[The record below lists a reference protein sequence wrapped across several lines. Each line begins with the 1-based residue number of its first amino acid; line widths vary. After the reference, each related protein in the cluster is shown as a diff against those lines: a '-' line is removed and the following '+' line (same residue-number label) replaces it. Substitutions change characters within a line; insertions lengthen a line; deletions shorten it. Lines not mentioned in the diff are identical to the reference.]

1 MEGTQ
6 VVTDILQHADI
17 ETVLRRFS
25 AAIERDQLRID
36 AMPRA
41 KFHPSYDDVMW
52 RDWRRGHRIY
62 LNRLVSTVVDMP
74 LVTIEKLS
82 TIARSYKPEF
92 IRAVILEILS
102 EVVSG
107 CCDQDEY
114 ATAGQLFEDLIKQ
127 VQERARATARDQN
140 ATVSLARWFPLSD
153 PLRIA
158 VDPECLYGPSVSL
171 TLLIAKIAPST
182 DC

>member
-17 ETVLRRFS
+17 EAVLRRFN

-62 LNRLVSTVVDMP
+62 LNRLVSTVADMP
-74 LVTIEKLS
+74 LLTIEKLS
-82 TIARSYKPEF
+82 TIARSYEPEF

-114 ATAGQLFEDLIKQ
+114 ATAGQLFEGLTKQ
-127 VQERARATARDQN
+127 VQERVGATARAQS

-158 VDPECLYGPSVSL
+158 IDPECLYGPSVSL

>member
-6 VVTDILQHADI
+6 VVAEILQREDI

-25 AAIERDQLRID
+25 TAIERDQLRID

-41 KFHPSYDDVMW
+41 KFHPSYDDAMW
-52 RDWRRGHRIY
+52 RDWRRGHRIF
-62 LNRLVSTVVDMP
+62 LNRLVSTVAGMP
-74 LVTIEKLS
+74 LVTVEKLS
-82 TIARSYKPEF
+82 TIARLYKPEF

-102 EVVSG
+102 EVVGG
-107 CCDQDEY
+107 CCDQEEY
-114 ATAGQLFEDLIKQ
+114 ATASLLFEHLIRQ
-127 VQERARATARDQN
+127 VQERARATARGQS
-140 ATVSLARWFPLSD
+140 AKVSLARWFPLSD

-158 VDPECLYGPSVSL
+158 LDPECLYGPSVSL
-171 TLLIAKIAPST
+171 TLLITKITPSI

>member
-6 VVTDILQHADI
+6 VATDTLEHADI

-41 KFHPSYDDVMW
+41 KFHPSYDDAMW
-52 RDWRRGHRIY
+52 RDWRHGHRIY
-62 LNRLVSTVVDMP
+62 VNFLASTVADMP
-74 LVTIEKLS
+74 LLLLEKLS
-82 TIARSYKPEF
+82 AIAPSYKPEF
-92 IRAVILEILS
+92 IRGVILEIFS

-107 CCDQDEY
+107 SCDQEQY
-114 ATAGQLFEDLIKQ
+114 ATAGQLFEGLIKQ
-127 VQERARATARDQN
+127 VQERAKATTGGERAK
-140 ATVSLARWFPLSD
+140 VSLARWFPLVD

-158 VDPECLYGPSVSL
+158 SDPECVYGPLASL
-171 TLLIAKIAPST
+171 TLLIAEIAPPT
-182 DC
+182 DI

>member
-6 VVTDILQHADI
+6 MMTDILQREDI
-17 ETVLRRFS
+17 EPVLRRFS

-36 AMPRA
+36 ATPRA
-41 KFHPSYDDVMW
+41 KFHPSYDGAMW

-62 LNRLVSTVVDMP
+62 LNRLVSTVVDIP
-74 LVTIEKLS
+74 LVTLEKLS

-102 EVVSG
+102 EVVGG

-114 ATAGQLFEDLIKQ
+114 ATAGQLFENLIKQ
-127 VQERARATARDQN
+127 VQERTRATARDQS
-140 ATVSLARWFPLSD
+140 AKVSLARWFPLSD

-158 VDPECLYGPSVSL
+158 GDRECLYGPSVSL
-171 TLLIAKIAPST
+171 TLLVAKIAPST
-182 DC
+182 DR

>member
-1 MEGTQ
+1 M
-6 VVTDILQHADI
+6 TDILQRADI

-25 AAIERDQLRID
+25 AAIERDQLRTD
-36 AMPRA
+36 AMPRS
-41 KFHPSYDDVMW
+41 KFHPSYDGAMW
-52 RDWRRGHRIY
+52 QDWRRGHRIY

-82 TIARSYKPEF
+82 TIARSHNPEF
-92 IRAVILEILS
+92 VRAMILEILS

-107 CCDQDEY
+107 CCDRDEY
-114 ATAGQLFEDLIKQ
+114 ATAGQLFENLIKQ
-127 VQERARATARDQN
+127 VHERARATARDQN

-153 PLRIA
+153 PLRLA
-158 VDPECLYGPSVSL
+158 LDPECLYGPSVSL
-171 TLLIAKIAPST
+171 TLLIAKVASST